1 MIHDEKMK
9 PENTDDLTEELRRL
23 NREIGDYPAPI
34 TGCDAQFNHF
44 LERRS
49 ELERKL
55 KTKNQKEI
63 RMWEGGNLY

>member
-1 MIHDEKMK
+1 MK
-9 PENTDDLTEELRRL
+9 SKYTENLTEELRRV

-34 TGCDAQFNHF
+34 TECDAQFNHF

-55 KTKNQKEI
+55 KTKNQKNQNVGRRKSLLNGI
-63 RMWEGGNLY
+63 L